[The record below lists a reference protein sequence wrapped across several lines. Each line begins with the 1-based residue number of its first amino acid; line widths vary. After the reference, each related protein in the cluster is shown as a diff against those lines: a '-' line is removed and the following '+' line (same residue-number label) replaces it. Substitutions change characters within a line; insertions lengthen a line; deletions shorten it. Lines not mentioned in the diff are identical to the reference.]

1 MEENGAGAGAG
12 RAGAGAGRASAGA
25 GRASLGRDASLTPV
39 KGQREERGLRP
50 HSEKVS
56 ARLTGSS

>member
-12 RAGAGAGRASAGA
+12 RASAAGA
-25 GRASLGRDASLTPV
+25 GRASLSRDASLTPV